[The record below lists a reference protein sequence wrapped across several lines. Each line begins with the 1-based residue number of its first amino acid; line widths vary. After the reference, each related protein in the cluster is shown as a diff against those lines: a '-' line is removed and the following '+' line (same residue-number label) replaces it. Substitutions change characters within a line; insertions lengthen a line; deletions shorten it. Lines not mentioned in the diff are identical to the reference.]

1 MKLPD
6 FNSDNKFNSLRA
18 MMGAELVSIF
28 TNRSDFHADINEIRR
43 RLSGDGIEIK
53 FNEIEIIDDY
63 TFEYKGQKVLV
74 YIRDQKAIYDG
85 YKYHIANCSTI
96 QSYLL
101 RNALDRYVVTNRTDG
116 KFKVNLIGLDG
127 FIQKQNEEV
136 ELKVCKNCLKHLNYN
151 EYSQQ
156 RTNSKIKIYNGF
168 SLKEFFERY
177 KSTQHIHLPTYDDIT
192 APVQNYSDDFNRL
205 SRELRERKNWI
216 CEQCNGNFGQ
226 NKQNLHVHH
235 KNGVV
240 SDNSLLNL
248 EVLCKTCHQ
257 TRHSHLIGA

>member
-6 FNSDNKFNSLRA
+6 YNSDTKLNSLRA

-74 YIRDQKAIYDG
+74 YIRDQKVAYSG
-85 YKYHIANCSTI
+85 YKYHVTNCSTI
-96 QSYLL
+96 QGYLG
-101 RNALDRYVVTNRTDG
+101 RNAIDRYVVTNRTDG

-127 FIQKQNEEV
+127 FIQKQNADV
-136 ELKVCKNCLKHLNYN
+136 EMKVCKNCLEQLRYKG
-151 EYSQQ
+151 YSGHGN
-156 RTNSKIKIYNGF
+156 RRSKEIYNGF
-168 SLKEFFERY
+168 SLKEFFESY
-177 KSTQHIHLPTYDDIT
+177 KSTQHIHLPTHDDIT
-192 APVQNYSDDFNRL
+192 APVQIYTKDFNGI
-205 SRELRERKNWI
+205 SQELRERKNWI

-240 SDNSLLNL
+240 SDNSLSNL

-257 TRHSHLIGA
+257 SRHSHLIGE